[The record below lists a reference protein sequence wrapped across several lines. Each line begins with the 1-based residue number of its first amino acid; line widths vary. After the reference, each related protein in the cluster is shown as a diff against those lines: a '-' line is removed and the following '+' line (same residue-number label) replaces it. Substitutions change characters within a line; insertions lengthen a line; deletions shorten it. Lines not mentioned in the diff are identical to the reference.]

1 MVVSSSPALPV
12 GPSADRPVLRVRSL
26 PDLLA
31 LVPVVLGFEPHESLV
46 LVAVAGPRT
55 GFHVRVDLPLR
66 RNDEG
71 NDEEVAALVD
81 QVTAAALTQ
90 ECARVAVVGF
100 STAKTA
106 QERRHVDDLLE
117 AVAKRLDDHGVDVLD
132 VLRTD
137 GGRYWSLRC
146 TDAGCCLPGGTPY
159 DPAASELRAEATLA
173 GIAVAPD
180 RDAVAARLAAVSGE
194 AAVGM
199 RAATRAAEQ
208 EVVAALGLRGRRALA
223 RPPARALRAGAQAG
237 ATRVDRLLDRLL
249 DQLRAQVEAGGGAAV
264 DDGLSDADAAALSVW
279 CSMTCFRDLAWCRM
293 TCDDARQQLAL
304 WSAVARRVVPPY
316 EPAVLSLAGFAAWL
330 SGDGASAWCAV
341 ERAERADPA
350 YSMAALLRETLTR
363 CLPPDVWRP
372 PPREV
377 VLPLPANE

>member
-1 MVVSSSPALPV
+1 MDVSSSPALPV
-12 GPSADRPVLRVRSL
+12 GPSDDDRPVLRVRSL

-31 LVPVVLGFEPHESLV
+31 LVPVALGFEPHESLV
-46 LVAVAGPRT
+46 VVAVAGPRT
-55 GFHVRVDLPLR
+55 GFHVRVDLPTR
-66 RNDEG
+66 RHDDEA
-71 NDEEVAALVD
+71 AALAD

-90 ECARVAVVGF
+90 ECARVAVVAF
-100 STAKTA
+100 STVSSARG
-106 QERRHVDDLLE
+106 RRRVDDLLRT
-117 AVAKRLDDHGVDVLD
+117 VAGRLGDHGVDVLD

-146 TDAGCCLPGGTPY
+146 TDTGCCPPEGTPY
-159 DPAASELRAEATLA
+159 DPASCELRAEATLA
-173 GIAVAPD
+173 GIVVAPD
-180 RDAVAARLAAVSGE
+180 REALATRLRAVGGE
-194 AAVGM
+194 ARQAM
-199 RAATRAAEQ
+199 HAATRAAEQ

-223 RPPARALRAGAQAG
+223 RPPARALRAGAELG
-237 ATRVDRLLDRLL
+237 AARVDGLLDRGL
-249 DQLRAQVEAGGGAAV
+249 DHAAAARAPAGGDAM
-264 DDGLSDADAAALSVW
+264 SDADAAALSVW

-293 TCDDARQQLAL
+293 TRDNAWAHLAV

-341 ERAERADPA
+341 ERAEAAAPH